1 MVFSV
6 SAHLQEKIFFT
17 NVWVLGVFV
26 GRLSHVKQNVNNK
39 SVVKHFPVLKKLNMY
54 ILIYI

>member
-6 SAHLQEKIFFT
+6 SAHLQEKDFFI